1 MTSDLYKNWKKF
13 IYVTLTNN
21 KQFGLDKSYRKNE
34 TEIEIYRQQIG
45 DTETTLEI
53 GYLSGDRLIYINT
66 FNDKTPGLNK
76 NQIEYFNEHDFS
88 ETESYG
94 KPGLEFTKTNQQ
106 GILDQLYQG
115 LDGKEIVYSKHGKL
129 THSKLTINYNKE
141 ESNSFTSTYRFD
153 NISMWTR
160 LKNVFS
166 KQIDNYETKE
176 INLKEIFGG
185 LK

>member
-1 MTSDLYKNWKKF
+1 MYS
-13 IYVTLTNN
+13 ILTKN

-53 GYLSGDRLIYINT
+53 GYLPVDRLIYINT

-88 ETESYG
+88 ETKSYG
-94 KPGLEFTKTNQQ
+94 KPGLEFTKANQK
-106 GILDQLYQG
+106 GILDQLKQG
-115 LDGKEIVYSKHGKL
+115 LDGKEIVYTNQGKL
-129 THSKLTINYNKE
+129 THSKLTITYDIE
-141 ESNSFTSTYRFD
+141 QSNSFTHTYRFD
-153 NISMWTR
+153 NVSMWTK
-160 LKNVFS
+160 LKNLFS
-166 KQIDNYETKE
+166 KEIDNYETKE